1 MPRNQVIDQKT
12 LQKWDLNLN
21 SETKSEP
28 KKKKQEKFNHW
39 SVNFVTNFLLDKS
52 TDAIHEGERPFK
64 FEQCSNAFNE
74 KAALQ
79 YHIYALHTG
88 KKPFAC
94 KHCKQVFRSKNRLE
108 KHEIVREPKQTRK
121 IESLKCEFCDKLFNR
136 PEHRRNHV
144 KQVHEEEMP
153 FKCEQCSK
161 AFKEQAALQ
170 KHIYVLHT
178 GKKTICM

>member
-1 MPRNQVIDQKT
+1 
-12 LQKWDLNLN
+12 
-21 SETKSEP
+21 
-28 KKKKQEKFNHW
+28 
-39 SVNFVTNFLLDKS
+39 
-52 TDAIHEGERPFK
+52 
-64 FEQCSNAFNE
+64 
-74 KAALQ
+74 
-79 YHIYALHTG
+79 LHTG